1 MARKKAILVAAKS
14 VEHGTFA
21 VRLPKALIDELNQ
34 VKQIAHDQGFEIPV
48 TQLVTNLLQEIIAE
62 ARNELVTA
70 GLDGDAGAKAP
81 ASPRVEQLQS

>member
-1 MARKKAILVAAKS
+1 MARKKTVLVAAKS

-21 VRLPKALIDELNQ
+21 VRLPKGLIEELNQ
-34 VKQIAHDQGFEIPV
+34 VKQIASDRGFEIPV
-48 TQLVTNLLQEIIAE
+48 TQLVSNLLLEIIAE

-70 GLDGDAGAKAP
+70 GLDCDAGAKAP